1 MTHYAPHSLITLHLS
16 LIFKRSQDI
25 EAVSLRLFGEV
36 SNHFS
41 HFFFKYESVSNFVFF
56 FSQGYVIHEK
66 R

>member
-36 SNHFS
+36 CNHFS
-41 HFFFKYESVSNFVFF
+41 LFF
-56 FSQGYVIHEK
+56 FSNMNL
-66 R
+66 